1 MVLGISGDHPT
12 VLCRDPHTS
21 GLESLRDDDFLLQF
35 WQCMITL
42 LYISD
47 PPIVTALASIEV
59 LPGSRVELW
68 CSVLTETP
76 AKVQWIMDRRTL
88 GPVLTR
94 IGSANV
100 TYIIASITSKDQ
112 GPYTCFASNV
122 GGTASAST
130 TVNVK
135 GKTFVITCYSD
146 NHMPHDNASTNLKLQ
161 HLHEQSPRYLKF

>member
-1 MVLGISGDHPT
+1 
-12 VLCRDPHTS
+12 
-21 GLESLRDDDFLLQF
+21 
-35 WQCMITL
+35 MITL

-94 IGSANV
+94 IGAANV

-122 GGTASAST
+122 GGTARAST

-135 GKTFVITCYSD
+135 GKTFVTTCYSD

-161 HLHEQSPRYLKF
+161 HLHEQSPRYSEILMISLFKFCSPRGQNYVQMPILKC